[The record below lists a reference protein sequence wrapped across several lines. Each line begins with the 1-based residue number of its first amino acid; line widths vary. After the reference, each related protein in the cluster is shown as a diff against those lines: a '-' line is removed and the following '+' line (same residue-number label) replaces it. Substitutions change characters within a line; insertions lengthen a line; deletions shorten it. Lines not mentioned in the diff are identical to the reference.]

1 MRHALKGIIC
11 IYALSG
17 ISGCAYLP
25 PFLDHID
32 PAQSWDQENLL
43 NLSDKNCPAQYD
55 APNGDLRQCIPD
67 R

>member
-32 PAQSWDQENLL
+32 PAQSWDQENLKRKD
-43 NLSDKNCPAQYD
+43 SGCPTAVFI
-55 APNGDLRQCIPD
+55 APGGDLKQC
-67 R
+67 